1 MNKFKL
7 ILIPIFLLISST
19 SLYADQKLSPVKAT
33 DMCMQ
38 HLSDKFNKYGHSY
51 TTFMIA
57 DLAGRS
63 ENETLT
69 LTYFS
74 QYPDEDKQYDAIVNA
89 FKNKIPFLGDEFSR
103 DAVKKL
109 HSLHGGGRS
118 IIDARRKSLENA
130 IAVNLKNQN
139 DIWKAGLLI
148 HAYADTY
155 AHTDGK
161 YGAKDEKAFGPFAGH
176 AFHSILGKDPDKFTD
191 KNNIPKY
198 TAYVDHLFKLLK
210 TSKAHEK
217 AFLNYKNL
225 IDNND
230 CKSDECF
237 MKKALPAT
245 DLKKITMFKNCM
257 DKNMR
262 SLTQNEVQGVLDQI
276 K

>member
-7 ILIPIFLLISST
+7 ILTPIFLLISN

-33 DMCMQ
+33 DVCMQ
-38 HLSDKFNKYGHSY
+38 RLSNKFNEYGHSY

-63 ENETLT
+63 EKETLA

-74 QYPDEDKQYDAIVNA
+74 QYPDEDKEYDAIVNA
-89 FKNKIPFLGDEFSR
+89 IKNKIPFLGGEFSR
-103 DAVKKL
+103 DAVRKL
-109 HSLHGGGRS
+109 HSLHGGGRA
-118 IIDARRKSLENA
+118 IIDGRRKSLENA
-130 IAVNLKNQN
+130 ITVNLKNQN
-139 DIWKAGLLI
+139 DLWKAGLLI

-155 AHTDGK
+155 AHTEGK
-161 YGAKDEKAFGPFAGH
+161 YGAKDEEAFGPFAGH
-176 AFHSILGKDPDKFTD
+176 AFHSIFGKDPDKFTD

-198 TAYVDHLFKLLK
+198 SAYVDHLFKLLK
-210 TSKAHEK
+210 TNKADEK
-217 AFLNYKNL
+217 SFVNYKKL

-237 MKKALPAT
+237 MNKALPVT
-245 DLKKITMFKNCM
+245 DLKKIKMFKYCM
-257 DKNMR
+257 DTNMR
-262 SLTQNEVQGVLDQI
+262 SLTKNEVQGVLNQI